1 MTAERSP
8 HTLIRRLKL
17 ALWGFAVL
25 ALAALSAIL
34 VMDNGTPVRL
44 RLLAYETPPAPVFV
58 WLFVAL
64 GGGIAAGFA
73 LASVSLLK
81 GRVARRQ
88 LRRELGELKS
98 GGGDP

>member
-1 MTAERSP
+1 M
-8 HTLIRRLKL
+8 IRRLKL

-44 RLLAYETPPAPVFV
+44 RLLAYETPAAPVFV
-58 WLFVAL
+58 WLFLAL
-64 GGGIAAGFA
+64 GGGIATGFA
-73 LASVSLLK
+73 LASVSVLK
-81 GRVARRQ
+81 GRVAQRQ

>member
-1 MTAERSP
+1 MVK
-8 HTLIRRLKL
+8 RLKL
-17 ALWGFAVL
+17 ALWVL
-25 ALAALSAIL
+25 AGLILAALSAIL
-34 VMDNGTPVRL
+34 VMDNGTPVQL

-64 GGGIAAGFA
+64 GGGMVVGFA

-88 LRRELGELKS
+88 LVRERDRSVRELDRLKEAEEVE
-98 GGGDP
+98 

>member
-1 MTAERSP
+1 M
-8 HTLIRRLKL
+8 IRRLKL
-17 ALWGFAVL
+17 VLWGFAVL